1 MAIQR
6 TIVML

>member
-6 TIVML
+6 KK